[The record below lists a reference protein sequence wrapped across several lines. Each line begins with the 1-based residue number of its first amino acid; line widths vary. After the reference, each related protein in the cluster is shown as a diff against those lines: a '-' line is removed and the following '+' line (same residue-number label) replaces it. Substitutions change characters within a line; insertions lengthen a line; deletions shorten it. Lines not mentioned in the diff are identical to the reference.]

1 MSWIE
6 RIHHELI
13 FSVSRSGGPGGQNV
27 NKVSSKVTV
36 KFNVMNSQALT
47 EEEKNK
53 VLERLGSKMSS
64 SGELVLTSQESRS
77 QLDNKKNVLEKL
89 EKLLSQAFQKKKKRV
104 ATKRTKAANQKRLKG
119 KKEHSEKKKWR
130 QGPSL

>member
-1 MSWIE
+1 M
-6 RIHHELI
+6 
-13 FSVSRSGGPGGQNV
+13 

-36 KFNVMNSQALT
+36 KFDVMNSQSLT
-47 EEEKNK
+47 EEERNK
-53 VLERLGSKMSS
+53 ILEKLASKVSS
-64 SGELVLTSQESRS
+64 NGELVLTSQESRS

-89 EKLLSQAFQKKKKRV
+89 EKLISQAFYNKKKRV
-104 ATKRTKAANQKRLKG
+104 VTKRTKAANQKRLKS